1 MVTSDPKRSVS
12 PEREIFDL
20 DRQPSP
26 KTFFQ
31 KIFDCFK
38 GSAYVELN
46 VEIDEEEEE
55 RELREQNA
63 ILNIKEED
71 I

>member
-1 MVTSDPKRSVS
+1 MVTREPLRSVS

-26 KTFFQ
+26 KSFLQ

-46 VEIDEEEEE
+46 VENEEEEE
-55 RELREQNA
+55 QEQNA
-63 ILNIKEED
+63 VLNIKEDD